1 MSNTPLVSVV
11 IPIFNGLP
19 YLIEAVDTVLA
30 QTYSNIE
37 LVLVDGGSSD
47 GSREWVEAF
56 EHPRVIKDYLPKG
69 TPAASTWTRASE
81 LATGDYVKLLCQD
94 DLLHPNAI
102 ELQVADLEAH
112 PSAGLAIAQR
122 DIIDA
127 HGKVLSRARGCAGL
141 KPGLV
146 NGVHALEVGAWKGTN
161 IFGEPVAVLF
171 RTTNMRAALPWI
183 DEQPFLLDM
192 FFYAKILKN
201 SDAVVRLESIGAFR
215 ISSSSWSTRLVKAQ
229 RQQFIAWQRHI
240 ERDIAPQPWF
250 RIAQARITNEKTTQM
265 RRAAYTWLRLQNS
278 FSKS

>member
-1 MSNTPLVSVV
+1 MSSTPLVSVV
-11 IPIFNGLP
+11 VPIYNGLP
-19 YLIEAVDTVLA
+19 YLIEAIDSVLA

-56 EHPRVIKDYLPKG
+56 EHPRVIKEYLEKG
-69 TPAASTWTRASE
+69 TPAAGTWTRASE
-81 LATGDYVKLLCQD
+81 LATGEYVKLLCQD
-94 DLLHPNAI
+94 DLLHPTAI
-102 ELQVADLEAH
+102 ELQVSDLESH

-127 HGKVLSRARGCAGL
+127 HGKVLSKARGCAGL

-171 RTTNMRAALPWI
+171 RAASMREALPW
-183 DEQPFLLDM
+183 DDAQPFLLDM
-192 FFYAKILKN
+192 FFYAKILKV
-201 SDAVVRLESIGAFR
+201 SDAVVRLEPIGAFR

-229 RQQFIAWQRHI
+229 RQQFIAWQRHV

-250 RIAQARITNEKTTQM
+250 RIAQARIMNEKTTQM
-265 RRAAYTWLRLQNS
+265 RRAAYTWLRMQKS
-278 FSKS
+278 FSKG

>member
-1 MSNTPLVSVV
+1 MVSVV
-11 IPIFNGLP
+11 IPIFDGLP
-19 YLIEAVDTVLA
+19 YLIETVDSVLA
-30 QTYSNIE
+30 QTYPNIE
-37 LVLVDGGSSD
+37 LVLVDGGSTD
-47 GSREWVEAF
+47 GSRDWVETF
-56 EHPRVIKDYLPKG
+56 EHPRVIKDYLQEG
-69 TPAASTWTRASE
+69 TRAAGTWTRASE

-94 DLLHPNAI
+94 DLLHPSAI
-102 ELQVADLEAH
+102 EMQVSDLESH

-127 HGKVLSRARGCAGL
+127 YGAVLSRARGCAGL

-171 RTTNMRAALPWI
+171 RAASMREALPW
-183 DEQPFLLDM
+183 DDAQPFLLDM
-192 FFYAKILKN
+192 FFYAKILKS
-201 SDAVVRLESIGAFR
+201 SDAAVRLGSIGSFR

-265 RRAAYTWLRLQNS
+265 RRAAYAWLRLSRS
-278 FSKS
+278 FRQ